1 MGFAHDSVLVEEDPS
16 EHREIVVEVWKL
28 LLNKSDRFNCLIS
41 DPFIEG
47 PVVNYWAGNE
57 GQSDQVGGIG
67 MEAIAEQVN
76 GHHDLANSVDA
87 VKC

>member
-1 MGFAHDSVLVEEDPS
+1 M
-16 EHREIVVEVWKL
+16 
-28 LLNKSDRFNCLIS
+28 
-41 DPFIEG
+41 
-47 PVVNYWAGNE
+47 NYWAGNE